1 MPTPPSID
9 INITIIILIVMPIVV
24 ICIAIILIINIG
36 IIRYLSEVKLR
47 LLVPTRFAHAPAR
60 RERAKQH
67 TGLNCA
73 HLLGHYTLRHA
84 ALTRGKR
91 ALGCKEPR
99 DTRQRHRRNACG
111 TATLESTG
119 QLHAW
124 QAACRSQRTEG
135 RRKRQPPNGRSLNDQ
150 ATRQGINGG
159 TTDAHAATRV

>member
-47 LLVPTRFAHAPAR
+47 LLVPTRLAHAPAR
-60 RERAKQH
+60 RERAEQH

-73 HLLGHYTLRHA
+73 HLPGHYTLRHA

-91 ALGCKEPR
+91 APGCKEPR

-111 TATLESTG
+111 TAALESTG

-124 QAACRSQRTEG
+124 HRALTAHWPRKPLKTLPCQTLQRTEPSNTG
-135 RRKRQPPNGRSLNDQ
+135 DPAPR
-150 ATRQGINGG
+150 
-159 TTDAHAATRV
+159 AHWLAP